1 MMGAVGFVICGCSPN
16 GGRLRLRV
24 LSVDGAPELFKPRS
38 SSENWLYG
46 VALVSVYIDSGLSDS
61 SVPSEF
67 ISESYVSG

>member
-24 LSVDGAPELFKPRS
+24 LSVDGASGLFKARS

-46 VALVSVYIDSGLSDS
+46 VALVSVYIDSGLSDC
-61 SVPSEF
+61 SVSSEF